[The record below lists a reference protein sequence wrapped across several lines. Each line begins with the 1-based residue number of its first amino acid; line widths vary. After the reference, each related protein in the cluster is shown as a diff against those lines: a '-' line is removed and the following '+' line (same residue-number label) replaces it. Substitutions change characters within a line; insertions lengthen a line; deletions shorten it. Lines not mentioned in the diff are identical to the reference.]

1 MPRDYFLAAP
11 KVAQKIL
18 SRSMYLSTIL
28 HKKFSH
34 WDGIMLSPMVI
45 NILAYLVKTQKYN
58 FNTFPCPIHFPKV
71 INLFVLEI
79 SADNILSRDVNP
91 RHLTNKIDFG
101 TEKEIVFF
109 LFDLLVMFLFESCF
123 WTEQIGIHR
132 PNEMFPGKKIT

>member
-18 SRSMYLSTIL
+18 SRSMYLSIIL

-58 FNTFPCPIHFPKV
+58 CSTFPCPIHFPKV

-91 RHLTNKIDFG
+91 RHLTNKIDFR
-101 TEKEIVFF
+101 TEREIVFF
-109 LFDLLVMFLFESCF
+109 LRLKFYICLTYL
-123 WTEQIGIHR
+123 
-132 PNEMFPGKKIT
+132 